1 MKRIVA
7 LLSTLLVTA
16 MPSMGVAQQTEYLG
30 FRACTK
36 CHDAQGDTWRTSAHA
51 KAFESLKP
59 NVKADTKR
67 KAKLDPAKD
76 YTQDQDCI
84 GCQTTG
90 YGLPGGF
97 AMNASPD
104 DMKLVVGVTCESCH
118 GAGGK
123 YRNLHG
129 EASDRLKSQG
139 AMTERKLLVDAGQNF
154 DMEKACVRCHLNYEG
169 GTTTHHQPKPPYTP
183 FTPNVDAKYRFD
195 YMKSVMASGQKNPI
209 HTHFKLRGVFKGGP
223 IPDVRTKLQEDAP
236 EPE

>member
-1 MKRIVA
+1 
-7 LLSTLLVTA
+7 

-84 GCQTTG
+84 GCHTTG

-154 DMEKACVRCHLNYEG
+154 DMEKACIRCHLNYEG